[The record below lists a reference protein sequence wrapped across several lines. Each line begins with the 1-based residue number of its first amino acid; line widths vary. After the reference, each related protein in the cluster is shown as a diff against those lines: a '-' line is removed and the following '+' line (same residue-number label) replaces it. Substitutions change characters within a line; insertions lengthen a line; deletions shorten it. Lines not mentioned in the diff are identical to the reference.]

1 MGKILHLENSGLF
14 RKIVKNIVKSKGFEV
29 YATSNSTEA
38 MEILDNNKIDL
49 IITGNVLED
58 ITGLGFVENIRKS
71 IYSSIPVIL
80 LTSSDSLEMR
90 EKLFSLGIIDYIL
103 KKDITQSRLSTY
115 FDALVAEDSLLHQ
128 IRNTNIAVL
137 DDSQFGLEVIKKIFE
152 IHHIHNVGFFLDPE
166 EMLNKSTD
174 YSIFLVDLV
183 MPGIS
188 GEEVIVRLRRSK
200 PNCVIIVASGIQ
212 NYRTI
217 SNALMYGANDY
228 ISKPFDNGM
237 FMARLKANARS
248 YFLYKQLEKKAVTD
262 GLTGL
267 YNHRYICDYV
277 SGMIDKKRI
286 QSITFCVLI
295 MDIDHFKLVNDTY
308 GHQAGDS
315 VLISLSRLFQD
326 SFGNKVICG
335 RYGGE
340 EFLMVLDGFSIKDGI
355 KAAETVRK
363 ITENTLYTHKK
374 LRITISGGIVEHSGE
389 SALEIIKKA
398 DDLLY
403 KAKKN
408 GRNRIVFE

>member
-1 MGKILHLENSGLF
+1 MGKILHLENAVLF
-14 RKIVKNIVKSKGFEV
+14 RKIIKNIVISKGFEV
-29 YATSNSTEA
+29 FATANSTEA
-38 MEILDNNKIDL
+38 MEILDKNEINL

-58 ITGLGFVENIRKS
+58 TTGLEFVEKISKS
-71 IYSSIPVIL
+71 RFSSIPVIL
-80 LTSSDSLEMR
+80 LTSTDSLEMR

-115 FDALVAEDSLLHQ
+115 FDALVAEDSLLQQ

-137 DDSQFGLEVIKKIFE
+137 DDSKFGLEVIKKIFE
-152 IHHIHNVGFFLDPE
+152 LHAITKVGFFLEPE
-166 EMLNKSTD
+166 ELLNKSSE
-174 YSIFLVDLV
+174 YSIFFVDLV

-188 GEEVIVRLRRSK
+188 GEEVIVQLRKAK
-200 PNCVIIVASGIQ
+200 PNCVIIVVSSIQ

-277 SGMIDKKRI
+277 ARMIDKKRNEGK
-286 QSITFCVLI
+286 TFCVLL

-315 VLISLSRLFQD
+315 VLISIARLFID
-326 SFGNKVICG
+326 TFSSEVVCG

-340 EFLMVLDGFSIKDGI
+340 EFLIVLDGMSLANGI
-355 KAAETVRK
+355 IAAETVRK
-363 ITENTLYTHKK
+363 NVEKTSYTEMNLK
-374 LRITISGGIVEHSGE
+374 ISISGGILEHSSE
-389 SALEIIKKA
+389 SAMEIIRKA

-408 GRNRIVFE
+408 GRNRIVSA